1 MEAEERAAALWGA
14 KSSFFLVNGS
24 TCGILAALSAALPKK
39 GHLLMARN
47 SHKAAYHAAYLREL
61 QVTYLYPVFTE
72 FGIRGGIMPEQVE
85 AALEADKS
93 IEAVFLTSPTYDGI
107 VSDIEKIAEIAHEHG
122 IPLIVDEAHGAHLG
136 FHPYF
141 PKSAIG
147 LGADVVIQSLHKT
160 LPAPTQTAIMHWNSS
175 YIKKERLEWFLNIYE
190 TSSPSYLFLAS
201 MDECVRLLTEAK
213 DKYFDAY
220 EKRLK
225 GFYEKASHFSNVEV
239 MGEGDLKETEGF
251 AKDPSKLVL
260 RATKAG
266 LSGEE
271 LYQLLREKYH
281 LQLEMCQGD
290 YALAMTSIFDS
301 EEGFDRLYAAL
312 EEIDENTVVRNKVQ
326 EHETAGKNIVI
337 ENAVIENA
345 VANTTKNTA
354 AGRTITPQFLT
365 EAYGKRTVRI
375 SIAEALDAKIAEIG
389 LKESIGKTAGAF
401 VYLYP
406 PGIPML
412 VPGEEISRE
421 AVEVIKTCRENAFRI
436 HGMTED
442 GKIKVVIS

>member
-1 MEAEERAAALWGA
+1 
-14 KSSFFLVNGS
+14 
-24 TCGILAALSAALPKK
+24 
-39 GHLLMARN
+39 MARN

-72 FGIRGGIMPEQVE
+72 FGIQGGILPEQVE
-85 AALEADKS
+85 AALEADES

-107 VSDIEKIAEIAHEHG
+107 VSDIEKIAEIAHQHG

-141 PKSAIG
+141 PKSAIT

-160 LPAPTQTAIMHWNSS
+160 LPAPTQTAILHWKSS

-201 MDECVRLLTEAK
+201 MDECVRLLTEE
-213 DKYFDAY
+213 KYFDAY
-220 EKRLK
+220 EKHLK
-225 GFYEKASHFSNVEV
+225 DFYEKASHFSNVEV
-239 MGEGDLKETEGF
+239 MGEVDLKETEGF

-290 YALAMTSIFDS
+290 YALAMTSIYDS

-312 EEIDENTVVRNKVQ
+312 EEIDKKE
-326 EHETAGKNIVI
+326 
-337 ENAVIENA
+337 
-345 VANTTKNTA
+345 A
-354 AGRTITPQFLT
+354 AARRTITPQFLT
-365 EAYGKRTVRI
+365 EAYAKRTVRI
-375 SIAEALDAKIAEIG
+375 SIAEALDAKTAEIG
-389 LKESIGKTAGAF
+389 LKESVGKTAGAF

-412 VPGEEISRE
+412 VPGEEISKE
-421 AVEVIKTCRENAFRI
+421 AVAVIKTCRENAFHI
-436 HGMTED
+436 HGVTEG